1 MRKDKGVGPKQI
13 RLWDESIENP
23 FLEENR
29 RRFDISRNERLLIG
43 LAAALVVLMVAAVL
57 LRYDFLHKPVSA
69 ARYFSVVASRMEELW
84 RLLTGGGSTNAADY
98 SVYTIVIVAIVGA
111 CLAVCGAVCQSVY
124 HTPMA
129 SPSMLG
135 IQSGGMVAAVLFL
148 FFCREDAEIMEYY
161 TYAEYSDYLSSLSF
175 YELYAQQIWMVIG
188 CLAGAL
194 MVIAISTRAGRG
206 KMSSVVLI
214 ISGSLF
220 GSFAGTIVSLGQY
233 YFTYVDTTTARTY
246 ALMAIASGTFA
257 NTYSFIHL
265 LMLAIPALMCMGALF
280 ALSPGLNVLMF
291 GDEEARSMGMN
302 VRRFRTIVFVLC
314 VIPSAVILSFCGQIS
329 FVGLV
334 IPHFARQMA
343 GSDHRRML
351 PVCAL
356 LGAVAMVLV
365 YTAALC
371 TGYTTSIN
379 LITSLVG
386 GVLFLVFMLK
396 FRRSRNA
403 DWA

>member
-175 YELYAQQIWMVIG
+175 YELYAQQIWMMAG
-188 CLAGAL
+188 CLLGAL
-194 MVIAISTRAGRG
+194 MVIAISTRAGRS

-233 YFTYVDTTTARTY
+233 YFTYVDATTARTY
-246 ALMAIASGTFA
+246 ALMSIAAGTFA
-257 NTYSFIHL
+257 NTYSFTHL
-265 LMLAIPALMCMGALF
+265 LMLAVPALLCMGALM

-291 GDEEARSMGMN
+291 GDEAARSMGLN
-302 VRRFRTIVFVLC
+302 VRRFRTAVFVLC

-351 PVCAL
+351 PACAL

-386 GVLFLVFMLK
+386 GALFLVFLLK

>member
-161 TYAEYSDYLSSLSF
+161 TYAEYSEYLRSLSF

-265 LMLAIPALMCMGALF
+265 LMFAIPALMCMGALF

-291 GDEEARSMGMN
+291 GDAEARSMGMN

>member
-1 MRKDKGVGPKQI
+1 MKKQKNVGSGQI

-23 FLEENR
+23 FLEENKA
-29 RRFDISRNERLLIG
+29 RFHMDRNARLLIA
-43 LAAALVVLMVAAVL
+43 LSAALVLLMMAAVL
-57 LRYDFLHKPVSA
+57 LRYDFLHQPVTA
-69 ARYFSVVASRMEELW
+69 ARYFATVSSRLAELW
-84 RLLTGGGSTNAADY
+84 RLLTGGGSVNAADY
-98 SVYTIVIVAIVGA
+98 SLYTVLIAAIVGA
-111 CLAVCGAVCQSVY
+111 CLATCGAVCQSVY

-148 FFCREDAEIMEYY
+148 FFCREDAEVMEYY
-161 TYAEYSDYLSSLSF
+161 TYAEYSEYLSSLSF
-175 YELYAQQIWMVIG
+175 YELYQQQIWMVAG
-188 CLAGAL
+188 CLIGAL

-206 KMSSVVLI
+206 KVSSVVLI
-214 ISGSLF
+214 LSGSLF
-220 GSFAGTIVSLGQY
+220 GSFAGTVVSLGQY
-233 YFTYVDTTTARTY
+233 YFTYVDATTARTY
-246 ALMAIASGTFA
+246 ALMSIASGTFA
-257 NTYSFIHL
+257 NTYSLTHL
-265 LMLAIPALMCMGALF
+265 LMLAVPALLCMGALL

-302 VRRFRTIVFVLC
+302 VLRFRTLVFILC

-356 LGAVAMVLV
+356 LGAAAMVLV

-386 GVLFLVFMLK
+386 GALFLVFMLK
-396 FRRSRNA
+396 YRRRRNA

>member
-1 MRKDKGVGPKQI
+1 
-13 RLWDESIENP
+13 
-23 FLEENR
+23 
-29 RRFDISRNERLLIG
+29 
-43 LAAALVVLMVAAVL
+43 
-57 LRYDFLHKPVSA
+57 
-69 ARYFSVVASRMEELW
+69 
-84 RLLTGGGSTNAADY
+84 
-98 SVYTIVIVAIVGA
+98 
-111 CLAVCGAVCQSVY
+111 
-124 HTPMA
+124 
-129 SPSMLG
+129 
-135 IQSGGMVAAVLFL
+135 
-148 FFCREDAEIMEYY
+148 
-161 TYAEYSDYLSSLSF
+161 
-175 YELYAQQIWMVIG
+175 
-188 CLAGAL
+188 
-194 MVIAISTRAGRG
+194 
-206 KMSSVVLI
+206 
-214 ISGSLF
+214 
-220 GSFAGTIVSLGQY
+220 
-233 YFTYVDTTTARTY
+233 
-246 ALMAIASGTFA
+246 
-257 NTYSFIHL
+257 
-265 LMLAIPALMCMGALF
+265 
-280 ALSPGLNVLMF
+280 
-291 GDEEARSMGMN
+291 MGMN

>member
-1 MRKDKGVGPKQI
+1 MKRDQSTKPKQI

-29 RRFDISRNERLLIG
+29 RRFHVGRNARLLVG
-43 LAAALVVLMVAAVL
+43 LSAALVVLMLAAVL
-57 LRYDFLHKPVSA
+57 LRYDFLHRPVTA
-69 ARYFSVVASRMEELW
+69 ARYFSVVTQRMQELW
-84 RLLTGGGSTNAADY
+84 RLFTGGGSVNAADY
-98 SVYTIVIVAIVGA
+98 SIYTVVIVAVVGA

-148 FFCREDAEIMEYY
+148 FFCREDAEVMEYF
-161 TYAEYSDYLSSLSF
+161 TYAEYSEYLSSLSF
-175 YELYAQQIWMVIG
+175 YELYAQQIWMMAG
-188 CLAGAL
+188 CLLGAL

-206 KMSSVVLI
+206 KLSSVVLI

-233 YFTYVDTTTARTY
+233 YFTYVDATTTRTY
-246 ALMAIASGTFA
+246 ALMSIAAGTFA
-257 NTYSFIHL
+257 NTYSFTHL
-265 LMLAIPALMCMGALF
+265 LMLAVPALLCMGALM

-302 VRRFRTIVFVLC
+302 VRRFRTVVFILC

-351 PVCAL
+351 PACAL

-371 TGYTTSIN
+371 TGFTTSIN

-386 GVLFLVFMLK
+386 GALFLLFMLK
-396 FRRSRNA
+396 YRRSRNA